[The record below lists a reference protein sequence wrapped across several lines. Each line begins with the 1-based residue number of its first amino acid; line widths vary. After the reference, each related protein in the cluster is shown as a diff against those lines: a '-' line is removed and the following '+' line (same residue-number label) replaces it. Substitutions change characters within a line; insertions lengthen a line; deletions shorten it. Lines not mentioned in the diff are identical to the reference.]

1 MTGRGHIFRWRRTHR
16 SLGPFSRRSWGEY
29 WRYARSEDYTIVT
42 NDALPEESQ
51 APGASLRLVL
61 RDCLSTHAMHIRDRP
76 CVSMAHRNRLPVSR
90 TKNIPE
96 EVKVA
101 QGQTVFTI
109 TTIVWKRRST

>member
-1 MTGRGHIFRWRRTHR
+1 
-16 SLGPFSRRSWGEY
+16 
-29 WRYARSEDYTIVT
+29 
-42 NDALPEESQ
+42 
-51 APGASLRLVL
+51 
-61 RDCLSTHAMHIRDRP
+61 MHIRDRP

-109 TTIVWKRRST
+109 TTMPDNTIGHDTFRQITDTAGDPRILQFSLKVEF